1 MRNRNNPNGQLQ
13 ELNDSIVAECK
24 RRLMAL
30 KSDLMNQAKQLR
42 TELLQNDAA
51 SGDEVDQAVAH
62 LTEHSFLVAQDRV
75 RQKLFEIEQALA
87 RIELGNFGIC
97 EETQEPIEAER
108 LLAIPYT
115 RLSIEGAE
123 IREATERRYLR
134 G

>member
-1 MRNRNNPNGQLQ
+1 MSKSKTYST
-13 ELNDSIVAECK
+13 EISSEVVHECK
-24 RRLMAL
+24 KRLLAL
-30 KSDLMNQAKQLR
+30 KSDLLNQAKQLR
-42 TELLQNDAA
+42 TELLQNDAV

-62 LTEHSFLVAQDRV
+62 LTEHSFLVAQDRL

-87 RIELGNFGIC
+87 RIEVGQFGLC
-97 EETQEPIEAER
+97 EETQEPIEVER

-123 IREATERRYLR
+123 IRESLSRRYLR

>member
-1 MRNRNNPNGQLQ
+1 MTKAKTYSTEISQ
-13 ELNDSIVAECK
+13 EIITECK
-24 RRLMAL
+24 KRLLAL
-30 KSDLMNQAKQLR
+30 KSDLLNQAKQLR

-62 LTEHSFLVAQDRV
+62 LTEHSFLVAQDRL
-75 RQKLFEIEQALA
+75 RQKLFEIEQALS
-87 RIELGNFGIC
+87 RIEVGQFGLC
-97 EETQEPIEAER
+97 EETQEPIEVER

-123 IREATERRYLR
+123 IRESFNRRYLR

>member
-1 MRNRNNPNGQLQ
+1 MT
-13 ELNDSIVAECK
+13 
-24 RRLMAL
+24 L
-30 KSDLMNQAKQLR
+30 KTDLLNQAKQLR

-62 LTEHSFLVAQDRV
+62 LTEHSFLVAQDRL

-87 RIELGNFGIC
+87 RIEVGKFGYC
-97 EETQEPIEAER
+97 EETHEPIEVDR

-123 IREATERRYLR
+123 IRESFNRRYIR